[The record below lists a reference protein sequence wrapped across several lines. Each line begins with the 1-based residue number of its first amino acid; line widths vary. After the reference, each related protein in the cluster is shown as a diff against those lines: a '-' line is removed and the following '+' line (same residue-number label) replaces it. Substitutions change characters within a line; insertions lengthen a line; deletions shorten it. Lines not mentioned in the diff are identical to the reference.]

1 MSCLARTRITTRR
14 SKYAVAAALSFV
26 SLLLSLRASAQTVK
40 KRTLE
45 VELTLRVCRAGPSL
59 ATANAERGLG
69 EAEIGAIEPLQ
80 NPSLV
85 VEHQQTL
92 QGFDERETIVGA
104 QIPVALS
111 GRRGVL
117 REAARARQRVS
128 NARADA
134 DTLETAL
141 DFREAY
147 TEAGIEQARVL
158 VLREQQKTLESL
170 TSVLEQLAA
179 RGESARYDVRRHQA
193 EVRLHARTLASA
205 EVRAT
210 AAAERL
216 AIWLDQRVEAASLVA
231 DANAG
236 ASTARAETSQ
246 HPDVVVLRSTAE
258 AAEREAEAAS
268 RRWVPE
274 PEVFA
279 GYRQVGAGDQTG
291 HGVSLGVLVPLTFFE
306 HGQGAASK
314 ARAERVL
321 AAARAER
328 LQRRHQAELRVAVTR
343 GKTLEVVLREA
354 EQTVKDAAEL
364 MDGARRLYG
373 AGETSIAEVLDAYRT
388 AEKAALDRLTA
399 LEELLAARLAVMRA
413 SGKQFDPE
421 LDAACG
427 SRGGAV
433 R

>member
-1 MSCLARTRITTRR
+1 MSCLALTRITTRR
-14 SKYAVAAALSFV
+14 SKSALVAALSSAV
-26 SLLLSLRASAQTVK
+26 LLLSLRAPAQTVK
-40 KRTLE
+40 RTPE
-45 VELTLRVCRAGPSL
+45 VELTLRVCRSGPSL
-59 ATANAERGLG
+59 ATANAQRGVG
-69 EAEIGAIEPLQ
+69 EVEVGAIEPLR

-92 QGFDERETIVGA
+92 QGLNERETIVGA
-104 QIPVALS
+104 EIPVPLS

-117 REAARARQRVS
+117 RDAARARQKAS

-134 DTLETAL
+134 DTLETSL

-147 TEAGIEQARVL
+147 TEAAIEQSRVL
-158 VLREQQKTLESL
+158 VLRGQQKTLESL

-179 RGESARYDVRRHQA
+179 RGESAPYDVRRHRA

-205 EVRAT
+205 EVRAG
-210 AAAERL
+210 AAAQRL
-216 AIWLDQRVEAASLVA
+216 TIWLDQPVDVESLVL
-231 DANAG
+231 DANVGSSA
-236 ASTARAETSQ
+236 ARADKSQ
-246 HPDVVVLRSTAE
+246 HPDVEVLRSTAQ
-258 AAEREAEAAS
+258 AAGLEAEAER
-268 RRWVPE
+268 RRWAPE

-279 GYRQVGAGDQTG
+279 GYRQIGAGDQIG
-291 HGVSLGVLVPLTFFE
+291 HGVSLGLSIPLTFFE
-306 HGQGAASK
+306 HGQGASSK

-321 AAARAER
+321 AEARAER
-328 LQRRHQAELRVAVTR
+328 LQRQHDAELGVAVTR
-343 GKTLEVVLREA
+343 IRTLEAALREA
-354 EQTVKDAAEL
+354 EQTVKDASEL

-373 AGETSIAEVLDAYRT
+373 AGEASIAEVLDAYRT
-388 AEKAALDRLTA
+388 AENAALDRVAA

-413 SGKQFDPE
+413 SGKQFDSE